1 MADCFWLLNGQDFLQ
16 REHKREK
23 KEERERKTKIKK
35 RGRRQIRQ

>member
-23 KEERERKTKIKK
+23 KEEREKNKDQEEREKTD
-35 RGRRQIRQ
+35 